1 MSKKIE
7 AKCLICGKETSI
19 KAMGYHLIKHHG
31 RGMILGTNWER
42 IGKKT
47 DNQKYKSTG
56 AYKCKLCNKSY
67 DNMSSITSHLRNVHK
82 QGTKAGINWE
92 RSTGETKKV
101 AKQKRQIIVPEMK
114 YIDIPVTLRIPL
126 TLGQVQIIS
135 TENKE

>member
-1 MSKKIE
+1 MKIE
-7 AKCLICGKETSI
+7 AKCKICGKISSE
-19 KAMGYHLIKHHG
+19 KAMGPHLKRYHNQ
-31 RGMILGTNWER
+31 GMMIGTNWER

-47 DNQKYKSTG
+47 DNQKHNSTG
-56 AYKCKLCNKSY
+56 TYKCKLCNKSY
-67 DNMSSITSHLRNVHK
+67 DKMNSITSHLRNVHK
-82 QGTKAGINWE
+82 QGMKAGINWE

-135 TENKE
+135 MEEK